1 LNPQGLIIVEKL
13 LIWYVSVVSSSQKTT
28 EPEKQLMRK
37 LSQIW
42 FEVQEVLFPFIEKE
56 VEEPLTK
63 KLKRLI
69 TTLELIRLEDMVRVP
84 KYWQGQ
90 SPKNRRQ
97 IARAFMA
104 KAVYNM
110 DTTRELIDR
119 LKISPALRRI
129 CGWQKICDVPHE
141 SSFSRAF
148 KEFSESGLAQVVHES
163 VIKEHMGD
171 EVIGHISRD
180 STSIDAREKPVRKKI
195 KAVKAKKKR
204 GRPRKGEVRVK
215 ELTRIE
221 RQQSM
226 GVKEMLEELPK
237 ACDVGT
243 KINSKG
249 YKKSWTGYKLHIDA
263 ADGHIP
269 ISCVLTSASVHDSQV
284 ALPLAE
290 LSSQQ
295 VNSLYDLMDSAYDSP
310 IIKQHSRSLGHVP
323 IVDVNPRGNKIRK
336 QELKEKAQRFKTIN
350 FKNPADVRYNERS
363 NVERVNG
370 RLKDEFG
377 GKMVRVRGH
386 AKVMTHL
393 MFGII
398 ALTADQLMRFVT

>member
-1 LNPQGLIIVEKL
+1 
-13 LIWYVSVVSSSQKTT
+13 
-28 EPEKQLMRK
+28 MRK

-42 FEVQEVLFPFIEKE
+42 FEVQAVLFPFIEKE
-56 VEEPLTK
+56 MEGPLTE
-63 KLKRLI
+63 KLKTLV
-69 TTLELIRLEDMVRVP
+69 TTLELVRIEEMVRVP
-84 KYWQGQ
+84 KYWKGR
-90 SPKNRRQ
+90 SPKNRKQ
-97 IARAFMA
+97 IARAFVA
-104 KAVYNM
+104 KAIYNM
-110 DTTRELIDR
+110 DTTRALIDR
-119 LKISPALRRI
+119 LKISPSLRRI
-129 CGWQKICDVPHE
+129 CGWQKACDVPHE

-148 KEFSESGLAQVVHES
+148 KEFSKSGLTQIVHAS

-171 EVIGHISRD
+171 KITGHISRD
-180 STSIDAREKPVRKKI
+180 STSIDAREKPMKKI
-195 KAVKAKKKR
+195 KAVKQKKKR
-204 GRPRKGEVRVK
+204 GRPKTGEARIK
-215 ELTRIE
+215 SPTRLE

-226 GVKEMLEELPK
+226 EIKEMLEDLPN

-243 KINSKG
+243 KMNSKG
-249 YKKSWTGYKLHIDA
+249 YKKSWAGYKLHIDA

-290 LSSQQ
+290 LTKQQ
-295 VNSLYDLMDSAYDSP
+295 VSNLYDLMDSAYDSP
-310 IIKQHSRSLGHVP
+310 IIKKHSRSLGHVP
-323 IVDVNPRGNKIRK
+323 IIDMNPRGNKKKK
-336 QELKEKAQRFKTIN
+336 QEFKAEAKRCKFLN
-350 FKNPADVRYNERS
+350 FKNPTDVRYNERS

-398 ALTADQLMRFVT
+398 VLTADQLIRFVT

>member
-1 LNPQGLIIVEKL
+1 
-13 LIWYVSVVSSSQKTT
+13 
-28 EPEKQLMRK
+28 MRK

-42 FEVQEVLFPFIEKE
+42 FEVQEVLFSFLEKQT
-56 VEEPLTK
+56 EEPLTD
-63 KLKRLI
+63 KLKHLV
-69 TTLELIRLEDMVRVP
+69 TTLELIRIEEMVRVP
-84 KYWQGQ
+84 KYWKGQ
-90 SPKNRRQ
+90 SPKNRKQ
-97 IARAFMA
+97 IARAFIA
-104 KAVYNM
+104 KAIYNM
-110 DTTRELIDR
+110 DTTRALIDR
-119 LKISPALRRI
+119 LKISLPLRRI
-129 CGWQKICDVPHE
+129 CGWQKACDVPHE

-148 KEFSESGLAQVVHES
+148 KEFSKSGLAQIAHAS

-171 EVIGHISRD
+171 KITGHISRD
-180 STSIDAREKPVRKKI
+180 STSIDAREKPMKKI
-195 KAVKAKKKR
+195 KTLKQKKKR
-204 GRPRKGEVRVK
+204 GRPKKDE
-215 ELTRIE
+215 TRIKEPTRLE

-226 GVKEMLEELPK
+226 GTKEMLEDLPK

-243 KINSKG
+243 KMNSKD
-249 YKKSWTGYKLHIDA
+249 YKKFRAGYKLHIDA

-290 LSSQQ
+290 LTNQQ
-295 VNSLYDLMDSAYDSP
+295 VSNLYDLMDSAYDSP

-323 IVDVNPRGNKIRK
+323 IIDTNPRGNKDRNEK
-336 QELKEKAQRFKTIN
+336 LKAEAERCKFLN
-350 FKNPADVRYNERS
+350 FKNPTNVRYNERS

-398 ALTADQLMRFVT
+398 VLLQWISLSVLSRRFVILLK

>member
-1 LNPQGLIIVEKL
+1 
-13 LIWYVSVVSSSQKTT
+13 
-28 EPEKQLMRK
+28 MRK

-56 VEEPLTK
+56 IEEPLTEKLK
-63 KLKRLI
+63 KLV
-69 TTLELIRLEDMVRVP
+69 TTLELIRIEEMVRVP
-84 KYWQGQ
+84 KYWKGQ
-90 SPKNRRQ
+90 SPKNRKQ
-97 IARAFMA
+97 IARAFIA
-104 KAVYNM
+104 KASYNI
-110 DTTRELIDR
+110 DTTRALIDR
-119 LKISPALRRI
+119 LKTSPPLRRI
-129 CGWQKICDVPHE
+129 CGWEKVCEVPHE

-148 KEFSESGLAQVVHES
+148 QEFSKSGLAQIVHDS
-163 VIKEHMGD
+163 IIKDHMG
-171 EVIGHISRD
+171 EKITGHISRD
-180 STSIDAREKPVRKKI
+180 STSVDAREKPMKKI
-195 KAVKAKKKR
+195 KAVKQKKKR
-204 GRPRKGEVRVK
+204 GRPKKGELRIK
-215 ELTRIE
+215 KPTRLE

-226 GVKEMLEELPK
+226 VANEMLEDLPK

-243 KINSKG
+243 KMNSKG
-249 YKKSWTGYKLHIDA
+249 YKKSWAGYKLHIDA

-269 ISCVLTSASVHDSQV
+269 ISCILTSASVHDSQV

-290 LSSQQ
+290 LTSQK
-295 VNSLYDLMDSAYDSP
+295 VSNLYDLMDSAYDSP

-323 IVDVNPRGNKIRK
+323 IIDMNPRGNKKKK
-336 QELKEKAQRFKTIN
+336 QELKAEKKRCKFLNFIN
-350 FKNPADVRYNERS
+350 PTDIRYNERS

-398 ALTADQLMRFVT
+398 VLTADQLMRFVT

>member
-1 LNPQGLIIVEKL
+1 
-13 LIWYVSVVSSSQKTT
+13 
-28 EPEKQLMRK
+28 MRK

-42 FEVQEVLFPFIEKE
+42 FEVQEDLFPFIEKQ

-63 KLKRLI
+63 KLKHLV
-69 TTLELIRLEDMVRVP
+69 TTLELIRIEDLVRVP
-84 KYWQGQ
+84 EYWQGQ
-90 SPKNRRQ
+90 SPRHRKQ
-97 IARAFMA
+97 IARAFVA

-119 LKISPALRRI
+119 LKISPVLRRI
-129 CGWQKICDVPHE
+129 CGWEKISDIPHE

-148 KEFSESGLAQVVHES
+148 KEFSESGLTQIVHKRL
-163 VIKEHMGD
+163 IKQHMGD
-171 EVIGHISRD
+171 RIVGHISRD
-180 STSIDAREKPVRKKI
+180 STSIDAREKPVKKI
-195 KAVKAKKKR
+195 KILKPKKKR
-204 GRPRKGEVRVK
+204 GRPRKGEVRIK
-215 ELTRIE
+215 ELTRLE

-226 GVKEMLEELPK
+226 KAREMLAELPK

-243 KINSKG
+243 KMNSKG
-249 YKKSWTGYKLHIDA
+249 YKKSWVGYKLHIDA

-269 ISCVLTSASVHDSQV
+269 ISCVLTSASLHDSQA

-290 LSSQQ
+290 LTSQR
-295 VNSLYDLMDSAYDSP
+295 VTNLYDLMDSAYDSP
-310 IIKQHSRSLGHVP
+310 IIKQHSRSLKHVP
-323 IVDVNPRGNKIRK
+323 IIDINPRGNKKRK
-336 QELKEKAQRFKTIN
+336 IELKEEAHRFGVIN
-350 FKNPADVRYNERS
+350 FKNPADIRYNERS

-377 GKMVRVRGH
+377 GKMVRVRGC

-398 ALTADQLMRFVT
+398 ALTSDQLMRFVT